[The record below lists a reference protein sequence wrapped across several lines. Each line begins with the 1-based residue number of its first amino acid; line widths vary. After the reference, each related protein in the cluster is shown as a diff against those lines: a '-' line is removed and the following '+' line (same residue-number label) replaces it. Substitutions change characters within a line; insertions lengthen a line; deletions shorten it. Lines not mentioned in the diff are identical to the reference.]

1 MLKMREINDFN
12 VIIRK
17 IANRKIVLQI
27 FYMFSFLIY
36 VTNRA
41 FVDF

>member
-36 VTNRA
+36 VTNRV